1 MISKHSSLYLGSKK
15 YSVLLSGHHTSIS
28 LEPMFW
34 NELRVICKK
43 EKKSI
48 NQIITEI
55 DLARPSNHKK
65 NLSSEVRIFIL
76 KYLQPD

>member
-1 MISKHSSLYLGSKK
+1 MVNENDPLSSISKK
-15 YSVLLSGHHTSIS
+15 YSVLLSGHRTSIS

-34 NELRVICKK
+34 NELRLICQR

-48 NQIITEI
+48 NQQITEI
-55 DLARPSNHKK
+55 DNARLNNQKS

-76 KYLQPD
+76 KQLKRN